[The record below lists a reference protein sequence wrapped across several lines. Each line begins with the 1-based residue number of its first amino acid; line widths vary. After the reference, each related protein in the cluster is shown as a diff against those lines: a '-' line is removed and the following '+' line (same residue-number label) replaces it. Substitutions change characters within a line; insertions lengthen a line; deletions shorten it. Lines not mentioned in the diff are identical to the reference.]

1 MKAFFVVALSLAT
14 VLFSIPALAL
24 DSRGF
29 DSRGIC
35 RLSQG
40 CMVDPNQGSNYNGP
54 RNYRDFNGRGERN
67 DKNDRDRDNRRYRN
81 QNRSDNSG
89 AATSRLAAGLAI
101 EVRMPPRIR
110 A

>member
-1 MKAFFVVALSLAT
+1 MKAFFWVALSLAT
-14 VLFSIPALAL
+14 VLSGIPALAL

-40 CMVDPNQGSNYNGP
+40 CTVGPDEGTRYNGP

-67 DKNDRDRDNRRYRN
+67 DSDDRDRNNRRYRN

-89 AATSRLAAGLAI
+89 AATRRPAAGLVI
-101 EVRMPPRIR
+101 EVRMPPQIRI
-110 A
+110 